1 MFGDQGIF
9 IDRELFF
16 QAGKFP
22 VIPVME
28 DYQFSLTLK
37 EMGVR
42 LGMAKRA
49 DLYIGPPFSK
59 RYDT

>member
-1 MFGDQGIF
+1 MFGDRGIF
-9 IDRELFF
+9 IDRGAVF

-42 LGMAKRA
+42 LGMAKGGS
-49 DLYIGPPFSK
+49 YIGPPFSK